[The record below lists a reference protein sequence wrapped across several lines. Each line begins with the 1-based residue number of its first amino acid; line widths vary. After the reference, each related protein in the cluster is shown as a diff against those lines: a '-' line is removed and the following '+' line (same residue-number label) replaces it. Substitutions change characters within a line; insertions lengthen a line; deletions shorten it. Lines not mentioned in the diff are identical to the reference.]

1 MTNIGSFRI
10 VLIGKTGNG
19 KSKTGN
25 TILGQNVFEFSAQTQ
40 SVTISCLLK
49 EANRF
54 GKRLCL
60 VDTPG
65 LFDTR
70 TDNTNVQLEI
80 KKCISLTTPGPH
92 AIIIC
97 VPIGR
102 FKQEDIET
110 VNFFVKHFGES
121 MMKYVVVLFTRF
133 DDWKRDHE
141 DDIQNS
147 QNINGYINSLPGELK
162 SFLHRCNDRYIPFD
176 NTLKGIA
183 AETQVKDLIKLI
195 EGMVQE
201 NGGSHYTNA
210 DYAEAERKLRE
221 EADRIRHQEVRDR
234 QMREENIRKQQKA
247 ELKREHEKTER
258 NLRAQLVQEQQEQ
271 EAENRRRRRHRHRN
285 NCTLQ

>member
-1 MTNIGSFRI
+1 MANIGSFRI

-183 AETQVKDLIKLI
+183 AETQVKELIKLI

>member
-1 MTNIGSFRI
+1 MANIGSFRI

-92 AIIIC
+92 AVIIC

-183 AETQVKDLIKLI
+183 AETQVKELIKLI

-221 EADRIRHQEVRDR
+221 EADRIRHQQERDR
-234 QMREENIRKQQKA
+234 QMREENTGKQREA
-247 ELKREHEKTER
+247 ELKREREETER
-258 NLRAQLVQEQQEQ
+258 KLRAQLVQAQQEQ
-271 EAENRRRRRHRHRN
+271 AAADRRRRHHRHRN

>member
-1 MTNIGSFRI
+1 MANIGSFRI

-25 TILGQNVFEFSAQTQ
+25 TILGQNVFEFSAQSQ

-92 AIIIC
+92 AIILC

-102 FKQEDIET
+102 FKQEDLET

-162 SFLHRCNDRYIPFD
+162 SFFHRCNDRYIPFD
-176 NTLKGIA
+176 NTLKGVA
-183 AETQVKDLIKLI
+183 AENQVKDLIKLI

-221 EADRIRHQEVRDR
+221 EADRIRHQQERDR
-234 QMREENIRKQQKA
+234 QMREENIRKQREA
-247 ELKREHEKTER
+247 ELKREHEER
-258 NLRAQLVQEQQEQ
+258 ERKLRAQRHQAQQEQ
-271 EAENRRRRRHRHRN
+271 AAADHRRRRHRHRN

>member
-1 MTNIGSFRI
+1 MANIGSFRI

-25 TILGQNVFEFSAQTQ
+25 TILGQNVFEFSAQSQ

-92 AIIIC
+92 AIILC

-102 FKQEDIET
+102 FKQEDLET

-147 QNINGYINSLPGELK
+147 QNINGYINSLPGELR

-176 NTLKGIA
+176 NTLKGVA
-183 AETQVKDLIKLI
+183 AENQVKDLIKLI

-221 EADRIRHQEVRDR
+221 EADRIRHQQERGR
-234 QMREENIRKQQKA
+234 QMREENIRKQREA
-247 ELKREHEKTER
+247 ELKREHEER
-258 NLRAQLVQEQQEQ
+258 ERKLTAQRDQAQQEQ
-271 EAENRRRRRHRHRN
+271 AAADHRRRRHRHRN

>member
-1 MTNIGSFRI
+1 MANIGSFRI

-25 TILGQNVFEFSAQTQ
+25 TILGQNVFEFSAQSQ

-70 TDNTNVQLEI
+70 TDNTNVQSEI

-92 AIIIC
+92 AIILC
-97 VPIGR
+97 VQIGR
-102 FKQEDIET
+102 LKQEDIET

-147 QNINGYINSLPGELK
+147 QNINGYINSLSGELK

-176 NTLKGIA
+176 NTLTGVA
-183 AETQVKDLIKLI
+183 AENQVKDLIKLI

-221 EADRIRHQEVRDR
+221 EADRIRHQQERDR
-234 QMREENIRKQQKA
+234 QMREENIRKQREA
-247 ELKREHEKTER
+247 ELKKEHEEMDRK
-258 NLRAQLVQEQQEQ
+258 LRAQLVQAQQEQ
-271 EAENRRRRRHRHRN
+271 EAADRRRRRHRHRN
-285 NCTLQ
+285 HCTLQ

>member
-1 MTNIGSFRI
+1 MANIDSFTAI
-10 VLIGKTGNG
+10 LIGKTGNG

-25 TILGQNVFEFSAQTQ
+25 TILGQNFFEFSAQAQ
-40 SVTISCLLK
+40 SVTKSCLLK

-92 AIIIC
+92 AIILC

-162 SFLHRCNDRYIPFD
+162 SFLQRCNDRYIPFD

-183 AETQVKDLIKLI
+183 AETQVKELIKLI

-201 NGGSHYTNA
+201 NGGSYYTNA
-210 DYAEAERKLRE
+210 DYAQAERKLRE
-221 EADRIRHQEVRDR
+221 EADRIRQQEERDR
-234 QMREENIRKQQKA
+234 QMRVENIRKQ
-247 ELKREHEKTER
+247 REAVHEETER
-258 NLRAQLVQEQQEQ
+258 NLREQLVQAEKER
-271 EAENRRRRRHRHRN
+271 EAADRRRRRHRHRN